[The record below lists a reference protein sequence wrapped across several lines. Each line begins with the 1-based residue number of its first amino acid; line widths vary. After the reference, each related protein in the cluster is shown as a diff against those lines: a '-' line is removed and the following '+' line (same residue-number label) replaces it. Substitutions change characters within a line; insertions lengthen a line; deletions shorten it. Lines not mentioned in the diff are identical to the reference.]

1 MKESSVGM
9 DRVGGSA
16 LVCVDWPSRV
26 LGGACDK
33 WSSQGAVVRWLR
45 GDRMRTVD
53 GLFDEFAASL
63 QFPWYFGRN
72 WGAFDE
78 CLADLGW
85 IDFQSL
91 VIVVFDARLV
101 LVDEL
106 LDTPA
111 FLRGVLGAYEV
122 FAHPVELG
130 EWWDRPAKPFHI
142 VLQISK
148 DDSSRWLSGI
158 EVVRRDSRGMTL
170 STEGMS
176 LTWLESE

>member
-63 QFPWYFGRN
+63 QFPWFFPIFALCFPRVSDILPIYFLRYTL
-72 WGAFDE
+72 DT
-78 CLADLGW
+78 DLEQ
-85 IDFQSL
+85 IRC
-91 VIVVFDARLV
+91 RLV
-101 LVDEL
+101 KRY
-106 LDTPA
+106 P
-111 FLRGVLGAYEV
+111 
-122 FAHPVELG
+122 
-130 EWWDRPAKPFHI
+130 
-142 VLQISK
+142 
-148 DDSSRWLSGI
+148 
-158 EVVRRDSRGMTL
+158 
-170 STEGMS
+170 
-176 LTWLESE
+176 